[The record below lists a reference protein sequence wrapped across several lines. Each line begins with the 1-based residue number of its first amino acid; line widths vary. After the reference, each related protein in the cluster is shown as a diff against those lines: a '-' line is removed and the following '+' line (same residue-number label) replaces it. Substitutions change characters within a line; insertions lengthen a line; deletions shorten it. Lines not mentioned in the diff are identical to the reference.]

1 MKHSY
6 WTTKVS
12 LPTDI
17 AERVLSLTGGS
28 DLHDLSYGIQVLCS
42 RFSETYSNERP
53 RSDRNRLGDEVKCD
67 SCQECGC
74 NTDVC
79 KCECHKQDDKDQLDF
94 WEFWEDRQ

>member
-28 DLHDLSYGIQVLCS
+28 DLHDLSYGIQVLLQS
-42 RFSETYSNERP
+42 SLSETYSIERP
-53 RSDRNRLGDEVKCD
+53 
-67 SCQECGC
+67 
-74 NTDVC
+74 
-79 KCECHKQDDKDQLDF
+79 
-94 WEFWEDRQ
+94 